1 VTESSGL
8 ELLSVIVPVYNEEDG
23 IREFN
28 RRLVTVLR
36 SLPFFSEVVYVN
48 DGSEDGTLEIL
59 RSLSAE
65 HDRVAVVDLS
75 RNFGKEIALTA
86 GLDHACGDAVV
97 VIDADL
103 QDPPELIPDLVRI
116 FEESGAD
123 VIYAQRATRHGE
135 SLMKRLTAHLFYRVM
150 SRISGIEIPIDT
162 GDFRLMS
169 RRAVL
174 ALLQLREHHRFM
186 KGLFAWIGFR
196 QIAYRYERDPRF
208 AGDSK
213 FNYWRLWN
221 FSLEGLT
228 SFTIAPLKIATYVG
242 VFTAVFAALYGAAM
256 VIGTLIWGNPVAG
269 YPSLLV
275 VMLFLGGLQLITLGI
290 IGEYLGRVF
299 NESKQ
304 RPLYFVQEYW
314 PSRNVKGRKVL
325 NHAHRPA
332 RDMLTIRDRRGAAN
346 FKDYRR
352 RRMPFP

>member
-1 VTESSGL
+1 MTEASSP
-8 ELLSVIVPVYNEEDG
+8 ELLSVIVPTYNEEEG
-23 IREFN
+23 IREFH
-28 RRLVTVLR
+28 RRLATVLR
-36 SLPFFSEVVYVN
+36 SLPFSSEIVYVN
-48 DGSEDGTLEIL
+48 DGSKDGTLEIL

-65 HDRVAVVDLS
+65 NDNVAVVDLS

-116 FEESGAD
+116 FKESGAD
-123 VIYAQRATRHGE
+123 VIYGQREGRAGDT
-135 SLMKRLTAHLFYRVM
+135 LMKRLTAHLFYRIM
-150 SRISGIEIPIDT
+150 RQISGIEIPIDT

-169 RRAVL
+169 RRAVA

-213 FNYWRLWN
+213 FDYWRLWN

-242 VFTAVFAALYGAAM
+242 IFTATSAALYGTG
-256 VIGTLIWGNPVAG
+256 IILGTLIWGNPVAG

-290 IGEYLGRVF
+290 IGEYLGRVC
-299 NESKQ
+299 NEAKQ

-314 PSRNVKGRKVL
+314 PCRNLVEQQRRFGRGCQTLSGSV
-325 NHAHRPA
+325 AQ
-332 RDMLTIRDRRGAAN
+332 
-346 FKDYRR
+346 
-352 RRMPFP
+352 FPPRH

>member
-1 VTESSGL
+1 MIESSGL
-8 ELLSVIVPVYNEEDG
+8 ELLSVIVPVYNEEEG

-28 RRLVTVLR
+28 RRLIAVLGPM
-36 SLPFFSEVVYVN
+36 PFLSEVVYVN
-48 DGSEDGTLEIL
+48 DGSKDGTLGIL
-59 RSLSAE
+59 RSLSEE
-65 HDRVAVVDLS
+65 HDNVSVVDLS

-86 GLDHACGDAVV
+86 GLDHAYGDAVV

-103 QDPPELIPDLVRI
+103 QDPPELIPDLVQM

-123 VIYAQRATRHGE
+123 VIYAQRVTRHGE
-135 SLMKRLTAHLFYRVM
+135 SRMKRLTAHLFYRVVN
-150 SRISGIEIPIDT
+150 RISGLEMPVDT

-169 RRAVL
+169 CRAVS

-208 AGDSK
+208 AGPSK

-228 SFTIAPLKIATYVG
+228 SFTIGPLKIATYVG
-242 VFTAVFAALYGAAM
+242 VFTALFSVLYGTAM

-275 VMLFLGGLQLITLGI
+275 VILFLGGLQLTTLGI
-290 IGEYLGRVF
+290 VGEYLGRVF
-299 NESKQ
+299 NEAKQ
-304 RPLYFVQEYW
+304 RPLYFVQQYW
-314 PSRNVKGRKVL
+314 PSRNVRGSKVAPIGSGEPRTSPGPRYASNSGVGREPQLK
-325 NHAHRPA
+325 
-332 RDMLTIRDRRGAAN
+332 
-346 FKDYRR
+346 
-352 RRMPFP
+352 